1 VSDTQTRLD
10 AVREAVGHYITAL
23 MVDASAVAGC
33 ERAMDEAFD
42 ALAAE
47 LERVTA
53 ALWELVAAAEDVD
66 EQEDQAAAER
76 LTAAIAAAREVAA
89 ARGGDAA

>member
-1 VSDTQTRLD
+1 MSGTQARLGHHLWFSPHGTEWR
-10 AVREAVGHYITAL
+10 AVTYEEAL
-23 MVDASAVAGC
+23 EM
-33 ERAMDEAFD
+33 ERD